1 MNPLASRSIP
11 VSFSPMRLHI
21 ILTGIVILLVGIAG
35 LFFLPKLPAMEF
47 FRGGATLGG
56 ALVICGFFT
65 FNSYWYGVIGAGVIS
80 LIGAG
85 KGLLGIAGMK
95 DFILGQSNRGIAP
108 AIELGITVAC
118 IVLLFRCVSAM
129 KAERTRRMLE
139 ADR

>member
-1 MNPLASRSIP
+1 MNPLATGSRCD
-11 VSFSPMRLHI
+11 SFPSMRLHI
-21 ILTGIVILLVGIAG
+21 IVTGIVILLVGIAG

-56 ALVICGFFT
+56 ALLICGFFT

-85 KGLLGIAGMK
+85 KGLLGITGMK
-95 DFILGQSNRGIAP
+95 DFILGQSNRGVAP
-108 AIELGITVAC
+108 LIELGITVLC
-118 IVLLFRCVSAM
+118 LILLFRCVSAM

-139 ADR
+139 AGR

>member
-1 MNPLASRSIP
+1 
-11 VSFSPMRLHI
+11 MRLHI

-65 FNSYWYGVIGAGVIS
+65 LNSYWYGVIGAGVIS

-85 KGLLGIAGMK
+85 KGLLGLSSMK
-95 DFILGQSNRGIAP
+95 DFILGQSNRGFAP
-108 AIELGITVAC
+108 PIELGITIAC